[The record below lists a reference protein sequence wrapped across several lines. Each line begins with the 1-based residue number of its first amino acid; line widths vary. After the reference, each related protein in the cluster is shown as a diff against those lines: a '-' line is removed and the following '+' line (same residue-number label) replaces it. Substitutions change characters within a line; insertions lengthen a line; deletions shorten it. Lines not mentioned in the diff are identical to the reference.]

1 MSLTALIQSISYYKF
16 LNAFTNKGG
25 GICLTDRDKTIKLKV
40 AEADQ
45 RDVGK
50 GIVRIDESF
59 REKLGLKPFDVVEI
73 KGGKSTS
80 ALIGRPYPGDS
91 GLDIIRM
98 DGLIRTN
105 AKTGIGEYIEIRK
118 ADWKEAKSVTLAPI
132 AKGMQIYAPSETLKA
147 VFMNRTVSKGD
158 FISTT
163 SLRRSRD
170 RETFGKGVMFEDF
183 FQDFFGQDFGPSFGL
198 GEIKLQVIFT
208 SPSGIIKITDLTQV
222 ELLPEATE
230 ITPEQN
236 ILSVMYEDLGGVKE
250 TIGKV
255 REMVEL
261 PLKHPGLFDR
271 LGIDAPKGVLL
282 HGPPGTGKTMLAK
295 AVANESDAYFISING
310 PEIMSKYYGE
320 SERAIREIFEDA
332 EKNAPAIIFL
342 DEIDSIAPKRA
353 EVTGEVE
360 RRVVA
365 QLLSLMDGLKAR
377 KNVIVIGSTNRPEA
391 LDVALR
397 RPGRFDREIEL
408 RVPDTDGRLEI
419 FQIHTRGMPLAED
432 VNLMDFA
439 QITYGFV
446 GADIAALCREAAMS
460 ALRLVLPKINL
471 NEPEI
476 PAEILDSL
484 QVIREDFENALKDV
498 QPSAIREI
506 LIEVPA
512 VSWDDVGGLDEVK
525 RLLKEVVE
533 WPLKNPE
540 SYRDI
545 GVEAPKGVLLYG
557 PPGTGKTLLAKAIA
571 HESDANFITA
581 KGSDLLSKWYGE
593 SEKRIAEVFTR
604 ARQVAPSIIFLDELD
619 SLAPIR
625 GTSTGEPQV
634 TARILN
640 QLLSEMDGLEEL
652 RAVVVIGATNRPDVI
667 DPALVRPGRFDEL
680 ILVPIPD
687 EGARREIFKVHTEK
701 IALAEDVDI
710 ERLVSMTDQYTGAD
724 IAAVCKKAG
733 RLALREDLHAKNVR
747 QRHFLK
753 AITETGPSVTPD
765 TMKYYEAIKGE
776 LRTRK
781 SKEIENPSYI

>member
-1 MSLTALIQSISYYKF
+1 
-16 LNAFTNKGG
+16 
-25 GICLTDRDKTIKLKV
+25 LTDRDKTTIKLKV

-45 RDVGK
+45 QDVGK

-59 REKLGLKPFDVVEI
+59 REKLGLKSFDVVEI

-80 ALIGRPYPGDS
+80 ALIGRPYPSDS
-91 GLDIIRM
+91 GLEIIRM
-98 DGLIRTN
+98 DGFIRTN
-105 AKTGIGEYIEIRK
+105 SKTSIGEYVDIRK
-118 ADWKEAKSVTLAPI
+118 ADWKEAKSVTLAPVT
-132 AKGMQIYAPSETLKA
+132 KGLQIYAPSETLKA
-147 VFMNRTVSKGD
+147 VFMNRTASKGD

-163 SLRRSRD
+163 SLRKSRE
-170 RETFGKGVMFEDF
+170 REAFGKGVMFEDF
-183 FQDFFGQDFGPSFGL
+183 FQDFFGQGFGPSFGL
-198 GEIKLQVIFT
+198 GEIKLQVVST
-208 SPSGIIKITDLTQV
+208 SPSGIVKITDLTQV

-230 ITPEQN
+230 VTPEQN
-236 ILSVMYEDLGGVKE
+236 IPTVMYEDLKE
-250 TIGKV
+250 AIGKV
-255 REMVEL
+255 REMIEL
-261 PLKHPGLFDR
+261 PLKHPELFDR

-295 AVANESDAYFISING
+295 AVANGSDAYFISING

-408 RVPDTDGRLEI
+408 RVPDTEGRLEI
-419 FQIHTRGMPLAED
+419 FQIHTRGMPLVED
-432 VNLMDFA
+432 INLMDFA

-460 ALRLVLPKINL
+460 ALRRFLPKINL

-476 PAEILDSL
+476 PAKILDSL

-506 LIEVPA
+506 LIEVPT
-512 VSWDDVGGLDEVK
+512 VSWDNVGGLEEVK

-604 ARQVAPSIIFLDELD
+604 SRQVAPSIIFLDELD

-625 GTSTGEPQV
+625 GASTGEPQV

-667 DPALVRPGRFDEL
+667 DPALTRPGRFDEL
-680 ILVPIPD
+680 ILVPIPE
-687 EGARREIFKVHTEK
+687 EGARREIFKVHVGK
-701 IALAEDVDI
+701 MALAEDVDV
-710 ERLVSMTDQYTGAD
+710 EKLVSMTDQYTGAD

-733 RLALREDLHAKNVR
+733 RLALREDLHAKNVK

>member
-1 MSLTALIQSISYYKF
+1 
-16 LNAFTNKGG
+16 
-25 GICLTDRDKTIKLKV
+25 LTDKDKTTIKLKV

-80 ALIGRPYPGDS
+80 ALVGRPYPSDS

-105 AKTGIGEYIEIRK
+105 AKTSIGESVEIRK
-118 ADWKEAKSVTLAPI
+118 ADWKEAKSVTLAPV
-132 AKGMQIYAPSETLKA
+132 ARGMQIYAPSETLKA
-147 VFMNRTVSKGD
+147 LFMNRTVSNGD

-163 SLRRSRD
+163 SLRKSRE
-170 RETFGKGVMFEDF
+170 REAFGKEVMFEDF
-183 FQDFFGQDFGPSFGL
+183 FQDFFGQGFGPSFGL
-198 GEIKLQVIFT
+198 GEIKLQVVST
-208 SPSGIIKITDLTQV
+208 SPSGVVKITDLTQV

-230 ITPEQN
+230 VIPEQN
-236 ILSVMYEDLGGVKE
+236 IPTVMYEDLGGLKDAI
-250 TIGKV
+250 TKV
-255 REMVEL
+255 REMIEL
-261 PLKHPGLFDR
+261 PLKHPELFDR

-282 HGPPGTGKTMLAK
+282 HGPPGTGKTLLAR

-320 SERAIREIFEDA
+320 SEKAIRDIFDEA
-332 EKNAPAIIFL
+332 EKNVPAIIFL

-365 QLLSLMDGLKAR
+365 QLLSLMDGLKSR
-377 KNVIVIGSTNRPEA
+377 KNVIVIGATNRPEA
-391 LDVALR
+391 LDLALR

-408 RVPDTDGRLEI
+408 RVPDTEGRLDI
-419 FQIHTRGMPLAED
+419 FQIHTRGMPLTED
-432 VNLMDFA
+432 VNLRDLA

-460 ALRLVLPKINL
+460 ALRRVLPKINL
-471 NEPEI
+471 KEPQI
-476 PAEILDSL
+476 PNEILDSL
-484 QVIREDFENALKDV
+484 QVTRADFEDAMKEV

-506 LIEVPA
+506 LIEIPN
-512 VSWDDVGGLDEVK
+512 VSWDDVGGLKDVK
-525 RLLKEVVE
+525 CLLKEAVE

-540 SYRDI
+540 SYRNI
-545 GVEAPKGVLLYG
+545 GTEAPKGVLLYG
-557 PPGTGKTLLAKAIA
+557 PPGTGKTLLAKAIS

-604 ARQVAPSIIFLDELD
+604 ARQVAPSVIFLDELD
-619 SLAPIR
+619 SLAPLR
-625 GTSTGEPQV
+625 GVSAGEPQV

-652 RAVVVIGATNRPDVI
+652 RGVVVIGATNRPDII
-667 DPALVRPGRFDEL
+667 DPALIRPGRFDEL

-687 EGARREIFKVHTEK
+687 EGARREILKVHTGK
-701 IALAEDVDI
+701 MALAEDVDI
-710 ERLVSMTDQYTGAD
+710 EKLVSMTDQYTGAD

-747 QRHFLK
+747 QSHFLK
-753 AITETGPSVTPD
+753 AISETGPSVTPD

>member
-1 MSLTALIQSISYYKF
+1 M
-16 LNAFTNKGG
+16 
-25 GICLTDRDKTIKLKV
+25 TDTEKTTIKLKV
-40 AEADQ
+40 AESDQ

-50 GIVRIDESF
+50 GIVRIGENF
-59 REKLGLKPFDVVEI
+59 REKLDLNPFDVVEI
-73 KGGKSTS
+73 RGGKSTS
-80 ALIGRPYPGDS
+80 AIIGRPYPSDS
-91 GLDIIRM
+91 GLEIIRM

-105 AKTGIGEYIEIRK
+105 AKTSIGEHVNIRK
-118 ADWKEAKSVTLAPI
+118 AEWKEAKSVTLAPV

-147 VFMNRTVSKGD
+147 IFMNRTVSKGD

-163 SLRRSRD
+163 SLRKLKET
-170 RETFGKGVMFEDF
+170 ETFGKGVMFEDF
-183 FQDFFGQDFGPSFGL
+183 FQDFFGEGFVPSFGL
-198 GEIKLQVIFT
+198 GEIKLQVVSTF
-208 SPSGIIKITDLTQV
+208 PSGIVKITDLTQV
-222 ELLPEATE
+222 ELLPEAIE
-230 ITPEQN
+230 VIPEHN
-236 ILSVMYEDLGGVKE
+236 ISTVMYEDLGGLKE
-250 TIGKV
+250 AIGKV
-255 REMVEL
+255 REMIEL
-261 PLKHPGLFDR
+261 PLKHPELFDR

-282 HGPPGTGKTMLAK
+282 HGLPGTGKTMLAK

-320 SERAIREIFEDA
+320 SERAIREIFENA

-365 QLLSLMDGLKAR
+365 QLLSLMDGLKVR

-391 LDVALR
+391 LDIALR

-419 FQIHTRGMPLAED
+419 FQIHTRGMPFAED

-460 ALRLVLPKINL
+460 ALRWVLPKIDL
-471 NEPEI
+471 NKPEI
-476 PAEILDSL
+476 PVEILDSL
-484 QVIREDFENALKDV
+484 QVTREDFENALKDV

-512 VSWDDVGGLDEVK
+512 VSWDDIGGLEELK
-525 RLLKEVVE
+525 KLLKEVVE
-533 WPLKNPE
+533 WPLKSPE

-571 HESDANFITA
+571 HESDANFIAA

-593 SEKRIAEVFTR
+593 SEKKISEVFTR

-619 SLAPIR
+619 SLAPVR
-625 GTSTGEPQV
+625 GAYAGEPQV

-667 DPALVRPGRFDEL
+667 DPALIRPGRFDEL
-680 ILVPIPD
+680 ILVPVPD
-687 EGARREIFKVHTEK
+687 EGARMEIFKVHTEK
-701 IALAEDVDI
+701 MTLSEDVDL
-710 ERLVSMTDQYTGAD
+710 EELVSMTNQYTGAD

-733 RLALREDLHAKNVR
+733 RLALREDLHAKSVK
-747 QRHFLK
+747 QKHFLK
-753 AITETGPSVTPD
+753 AVTETGPSVTSD
-765 TMKYYEAIKGE
+765 TMKYYETIKGK

-781 SKEIENPSYI
+781 SKEIENLSYI

>member
-1 MSLTALIQSISYYKF
+1 
-16 LNAFTNKGG
+16 
-25 GICLTDRDKTIKLKV
+25 LTDRDKTTIKLKV

-73 KGGKSTS
+73 KGGKLTS
-80 ALIGRPYPGDS
+80 ALIGRPYPSDS

-105 AKTGIGEYIEIRK
+105 AKTSIGEYVEIRK
-118 ADWKEAKSVTLAPI
+118 ADWKEAKSVTLAPV

-163 SLRRSRD
+163 SLRKSRE
-170 RETFGKGVMFEDF
+170 REAFGKGVMFEDF
-183 FQDFFGQDFGPSFGL
+183 FQDFFGQGFGPSFGL
-198 GEIKLQVIFT
+198 GEIKLQVVSI
-208 SPSGIIKITDLTQV
+208 SPSGIVKITDLTQV

-230 ITPEQN
+230 VTSEQN
-236 ILSVMYEDLGGVKE
+236 IPSVMYEDLGGVKE
-250 TIGKV
+250 AIGKV
-255 REMVEL
+255 REMIEL
-261 PLKHPGLFDR
+261 PLKHPELFDR

-408 RVPDTDGRLEI
+408 RVPDTEGRLEI

-432 VNLMDFA
+432 INLMDFA

-460 ALRLVLPKINL
+460 ALRRVLPRINL

-506 LIEVPA
+506 LIEVPT
-512 VSWDDVGGLDEVK
+512 VSWDDIGGLEGVK

-625 GTSTGEPQV
+625 GASTGEPQV

-652 RAVVVIGATNRPDVI
+652 RAVIVIGATNRPDVI
-667 DPALVRPGRFDEL
+667 DPALIRPGRFDEL

-687 EGARREIFKVHTEK
+687 EGARREIFKVHTGK
-701 IALAEDVDI
+701 MALAEDVDI
-710 ERLVSMTDQYTGAD
+710 EKLVSMTDKYTGAD

-733 RLALREDLHAKNVR
+733 RLALREDLHAKNVK
-747 QRHFLK
+747 QSHFLK
-753 AITETGPSVTPD
+753 AIAETGPSVTPD